1 MNARSFLV
9 LISLFFTSQL
19 ELSAQFKIFGRLFGG
34 GSDAP
39 QEENVAGTPAAPNPA
54 ETAGSNPVPVTPA
67 PEKDEGILEMER
79 AYLKA
84 NYHIVPGDV
93 INVDVFQEQ
102 SLTKPGLRVSE
113 SGDITLP
120 LIDRVKVA
128 GLTIADAEKKIRDLF
143 EKDYLVD
150 PHVIVTV
157 FEYARRS
164 VAVDGE
170 VKQAGLIDLPP
181 GQPLTVLQ
189 VIAASG
195 GMTPNANPNDIELY
209 REGSE
214 EPYQFRLRD
223 LKRVTDPKKK
233 FYVQPND
240 TIFVGQRII

>member
-1 MNARSFLV
+1 MNARSSLV
-9 LISLFFTSQL
+9 LISLLFASQL
-19 ELSAQFKIFGRLFGG
+19 ELSAQFKIFGRIFGG
-34 GSDAP
+34 GSDAA
-39 QEENVAGTPAAPNPA
+39 QEENVAGGAVAQDPGDTVLPQTPA
-54 ETAGSNPVPVTPA
+54 S
-67 PEKDEGILEMER
+67 EKDEGILEVER

-93 INVDVFQEQ
+93 INVDVFQEE

-209 REGSE
+209 REGAE

-240 TIFVGQRII
+240 TIFVGGRII